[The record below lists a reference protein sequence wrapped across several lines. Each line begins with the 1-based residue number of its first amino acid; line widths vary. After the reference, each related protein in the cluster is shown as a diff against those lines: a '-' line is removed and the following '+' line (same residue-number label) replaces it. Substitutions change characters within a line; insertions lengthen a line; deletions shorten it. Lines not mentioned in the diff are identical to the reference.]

1 MIESFKKVVRRY
13 WPSLRLRTIL
23 LLTFL
28 FVAALPGVGALFLR
42 VYENTLV
49 RQTEAELIAQG
60 AALAATAARDWLG
73 NKQMPVQA
81 DYQPEPPAIDLRL
94 ARILPERPAPRSP
107 TSALDPAVRAWGAS
121 FEPVMQQTARTTLA
135 SIALLDG
142 RGRIVTGPQAGLS
155 FASVEEV
162 RIAFGGHPATALRR
176 NASYHAHYAFEWL
189 SRASDLRIHHARP
202 VIVDG
207 RVVGVLL
214 IARSPRALFVGIYAD
229 RGKIALGVFL
239 IFVALVVLSGLL
251 SRGIVRPIEQLGEA
265 TRAVASGGRTIPA
278 PPNTAAIEIQ
288 SLYRDF
294 AAMAEAIDLR
304 SRYLRDFAHAMSH
317 EFKTPLAGITGAVE
331 LLQDHPEMTAEERT
345 RFLGNVADD
354 AARLDRLVSRLL
366 DLARA
371 DMAEA
376 DQNPTAHLD
385 GLIRGLADA
394 YGGKG
399 PVVSYERA
407 APLPDVAVPATVIEA
422 VLTTL
427 IENSRQAG
435 AQSVRISGRAAAGQI
450 ALMVID
456 DGAGIP
462 AGDRNRVFE
471 PFFTSQRASG
481 GTGLGLAI
489 ARSLLRSYQATID
502 VVHDHANGAAFELL
516 LPSAAPSRTSDA
528 QAARNNAVRE
538 TERS

>member
-1 MIESFKKVVRRY
+1 MIESFKKEVRRY

-60 AALAATAARDWLG
+60 AALAATAARDWPSG
-73 NKQMPVQA
+73 KHGPVQT

-107 TSALDPAVRAWGAS
+107 AIALDPAARSWAAGLA
-121 FEPVMQQTARTTLA
+121 PVMQQTARTTLA
-135 SIALLDG
+135 SIVLLDG
-142 RGRIVTGPQAGLS
+142 SGRIASGPQAGLS
-155 FASVEEV
+155 LATVDEV
-162 RIAFGGHPATALRR
+162 AVALRGKPATVLRH
-176 NASYHAHYAFEWL
+176 NARYQARYAFEWL

-207 RVVGVLL
+207 QVVGVLL

-239 IFVALVVLSGLL
+239 IFVALIFLSGLL

-331 LLQDHPEMTAEERT
+331 LLQDHPEMTAEDRT
-345 RFLGNVADD
+345 RFLGNVAGD
-354 AARLDRLVSRLL
+354 AERLNRLVSRLL

-376 DQNPTAHLD
+376 DVVAAADLASV
-385 GLIRGLADA
+385 LRRVADA
-394 YGGKG
+394 FGGNDLTVTLDDAHG
-399 PVVSYERA
+399 
-407 APLPDVAVPATVIEA
+407 LPQVRVPEAVIEA
-422 VLTTL
+422 VVTTL
-427 IENSRQAG
+427 IANSRQAG
-435 AQSVRISGRAAAGQI
+435 ATAVTIAGVTAGDAVELNVQ
-450 ALMVID
+450 D
-456 DGAGIP
+456 NGAGIP
-462 AGDRNRVFE
+462 ASDRERVFE
-471 PFFTSQRASG
+471 PFFTSQRNEG
-481 GTGLGLAI
+481 GTGLGLPI
-489 ARSLLRSYQATID
+489 ARSLLQAYRAGIRLD
-502 VVHDHANGAAFELL
+502 PASDGATFQIV
-516 LPSAAPSRTSDA
+516 LPVT
-528 QAARNNAVRE
+528 
-538 TERS
+538 